1 MYHLVET
8 IKIIDGIPQSL
19 YWHQNRLEKSFL
31 KLFKSES
38 KIKIDECLSIPDQYK
53 TGIVKARFLYNE
65 NSFACEFSNY
75 ASPKISSIKIV
86 VDNQIDYSFKY
97 ADRKSIN
104 KLLLLKDDCDDILII
119 KNKRI
124 TDTSIA
130 NIVFYNGNRWIT
142 PSQPLLEGTCRA
154 RLLSEGGIEVDEIMM
169 NDIKLFSQFKLINA
183 MNEFDSQESYE
194 IKIIKE

>member
-1 MYHLVET
+1 M
-8 IKIIDGIPQSL
+8 
-19 YWHQNRLEKSFL
+19 
-31 KLFKSES
+31 
-38 KIKIDECLSIPDQYK
+38 
-53 TGIVKARFLYNE
+53 
-65 NSFACEFSNY
+65 
-75 ASPKISSIKIV
+75 
-86 VDNQIDYSFKY
+86 
-97 ADRKSIN
+97 
-104 KLLLLKDDCDDILII
+104 KDDCDDILII